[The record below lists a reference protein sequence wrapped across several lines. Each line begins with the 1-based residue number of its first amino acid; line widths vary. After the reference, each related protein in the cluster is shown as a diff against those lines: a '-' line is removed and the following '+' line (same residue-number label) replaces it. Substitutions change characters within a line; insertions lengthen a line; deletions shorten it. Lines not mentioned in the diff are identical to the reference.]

1 MIITIVVT
9 VALVVM
15 CVVLHTSAFRLLDNH
30 VTCRPWKVWTK
41 VIVGLLGSIMAHM
54 LEVGA
59 FAVSYCML
67 ARFETFGRID
77 GDISHALQDYFYYS
91 IATYSTLGYGDLVPV
106 GPLRVMSGV
115 EALLGL
121 VLVAWTASYLF
132 IVVHENRECKEGCS

>member
-1 MIITIVVT
+1 MVT
-9 VALVVM
+9 VALVGM
-15 CVVLHTSAFRLLDNH
+15 CVVLHAGVFRLLDNH
-30 VTCRPWKVWTK
+30 VTHSHWAVWTK
-41 VIVGLLGSIMAHM
+41 VIVGLLGTIMAHV

-59 FAVSYCML
+59 FALSYCML
-67 ARFETFGRID
+67 ARFGEFGRIE

-132 IVVHENRECKEGCS
+132 IVMHENRECKEGCR